1 MLVFTFSTETTP
13 MIIAY
18 WIRITIPQE
27 FGYMGGTTWQLPPGK
42 TLPPKINAPSLA
54 SLAISG
60 RIIQAELIN
69 NTTLSSYLHKTW
81 Q

>member
-1 MLVFTFSTETTP
+1 

-18 WIRITIPQE
+18 WIRITISQE